1 MFGDTLTDIGPDR
14 PEDRGQVGIGTLI
27 VFIAMVLVAAIAA
40 GVLINTAGFL
50 QSKAQQTGEES
61 SSQVTNQLQILSRT
75 GIVAG
80 GSSSSSSADLIVL
93 NSSDQGAGSIPID
106 DGDTVEVTA
115 TSSGSEVTF
124 SSSESDGSFT
134 VADDGNADTIRFETA
149 GDNGN
154 EVRITNAES
163 GSSIQFDPSQ
173 EYLDITGGTGETV
186 TVEYTFT
193 DANVGETTVSATIVD
208 GEDLSAGD
216 NTLGDVSV
224 RLDKRTSSFLQLDN
238 GTNADKLSSTSLLV
252 NDDESIDVATV
263 TNDAD
268 LEDSDGNTLDLSE
281 GDSLTFGIQDDE
293 SVVVTNERSGA
304 SITFDGNA
312 QNFGATD
319 EVVLTDPDEQ
329 NVSVTTGDDGTNSV
343 DFQTEAANRY
353 VFERG
358 LTSSTAITE
367 IELVIGRG
375 AGSDDIDMSGTV
387 ISMRAPDG
395 SFTLTYAP
403 GGATEDSTFGLEAV
417 KDEDSTLPVLSS
429 GDRFELVIDPGT
441 VEAGETLELTIT
453 TSSGAKRVLQ
463 LRVPDSLANEEAVGL

>member
-1 MFGDTLTDIGPDR
+1 MLGDTLTDIGPDR

-93 NSSDQGAGSIPID
+93 NSSGQEAGSIPID
-106 DGDTVEVTA
+106 DGDTVDVTVPNG
-115 TSSGSEVTF
+115 GSEVTF
-124 SSSESDGSFT
+124 SSSDSGGSFT
-134 VADDGNADTIRFETA
+134 VAADGNADTIRFETV
-149 GDNGN
+149 GGNGS
-154 EVRITNAES
+154 ELRITNTES
-163 GSSIQFDPSQ
+163 GSSIQFDPSE
-173 EYLDITGGTGETV
+173 EYLDLTASATTTV
-186 TVEYTFT
+186 TVDYTFD
-193 DANVGETTVSATIVD
+193 DANAGETTVSTTVVNS
-208 GEDLSAGD
+208 EDLSGD
-216 NTLGDVSV
+216 NTLGDISV
-224 RLDKRTSSFLQLDN
+224 RLDRRTSSFLQLDN
-238 GTNADKLSSTSLLV
+238 GTNAGTLSSTSLLV
-252 NDDESIDVATV
+252 NDDETIDVATV
-263 TNDAD
+263 SSDAD

-281 GDSLTFGIQDDE
+281 GDSLTFDIRDDE
-293 SVVVTNERSGA
+293 SVVVTNEESGA
-304 SITFDGNA
+304 SITFDGDD

-319 EVVLTDPDEQ
+319 EVELTDPDEQ
-329 NVSVTTGDDGTNSV
+329 NVVVTTGDNGANSV
-343 DFQTEAANRY
+343 DFQTEAASRY
-353 VFERG
+353 VFERA
-358 LTSSTAITE
+358 LTTSTGITE
-367 IELVIGRG
+367 IQLVIGRG

-403 GGATEDSTFGLEAV
+403 GGATEDTTFGLNGV
-417 KDEDSTLPVLSS
+417 KDEDDTLPVLSS